1 MTGALRYSW
10 PARLLSLRDALF
22 LPFLGHSFM
31 NLAVIWLRRAL
42 LLMGLT
48 VMLAACGNDGPTF
61 QSLDITGNKAFAQ
74 NFSLQDPQGKTRTLA
89 DYKGKAVVMFFGYT
103 HCPDVCPT
111 TMAQLNQVMQK
122 LGPDAQRVQVVFVT
136 VDPQRD
142 TPELMGQYAPAFN
155 PTFVGLRPADDAAL
169 KAVTQSFRVVV
180 NKVEG
185 STPTNYTIDH
195 TAGIYV
201 FDPSGQLRLFMRPD
215 ESVDAMAKDLH
226 TLLS

>member
-1 MTGALRYSW
+1 
-10 PARLLSLRDALF
+10 
-22 LPFLGHSFM
+22 M
-31 NLAVIWLRRAL
+31 NLAVIWLRRAM

-48 VMLAACGNDGPTF
+48 VLLAACGKDGPTF
-61 QSLDITGNKAFAQ
+61 QSLDITGNKEFAQ
-74 NFSLQDPQGKTRTLA
+74 DFSLQDPQGKTRTLA

-111 TMAQLNQVMQK
+111 TMAELNQVMQK
-122 LGPDAQRVQVVFVT
+122 LGADAQRVQVLFVT

-142 TPELMGQYAPAFN
+142 TPELMGQYVPAFN
-155 PTFVGLRPADDAAL
+155 PAFVGLRPADDAAL
-169 KAVTQSFRVVV
+169 KEVTKSFRVVV

-185 STPTNYTIDH
+185 STPNNYTIDH

-201 FDPSGQLRLFMRPD
+201 FDPNGQLRLFMRPD
-215 ESVDAMAKDLH
+215 EPVDAMAKDLK

>member
-1 MTGALRYSW
+1 
-10 PARLLSLRDALF
+10 
-22 LPFLGHSFM
+22 M
-31 NLAVIWLRRAL
+31 NQAVNRLRRAT

-48 VMLAACGNDGPTF
+48 VLLAACGKAGPSF
-61 QSLDITGNKAFAQ
+61 QSLDITGNKEFGQ
-74 NFSLQDPQGKTRTLA
+74 DFSLQDPQGKTRTLA

-111 TMAQLNQVMQK
+111 TMAELNQVMQK
-122 LGPDAQRVQVVFVT
+122 LGADAQRVQVLFVT

-142 TPELMGQYAPAFN
+142 TPELMGQYVPAFN
-155 PTFVGLRPADDAAL
+155 PAFVGLRPADDAAL
-169 KAVTQSFRVVV
+169 KEVTKAFRVVV

-185 STPTNYTIDH
+185 STPNNYTIDH

-201 FDPSGQLRLFMRPD
+201 FDPNGQLRLFMRPD
-215 ESVDAMAKDLH
+215 EPVDAMAKDLK

>member
-1 MTGALRYSW
+1 MK
-10 PARLLSLRDALF
+10 
-22 LPFLGHSFM
+22 
-31 NLAVIWLRRAL
+31 LAVIWLRRAMF
-42 LLMGLT
+42 LMGLT
-48 VMLAACGNDGPTF
+48 VLLAACGKDGPTF
-61 QSLDITGNKAFAQ
+61 QSLDITGNKEFAQ
-74 NFSLQDPQGKTRTLA
+74 DFSLLDPQGKTRTLA

-111 TMAQLNQVMQK
+111 TMAELNQVMQK
-122 LGPDAQRVQVVFVT
+122 LGPDAQNVQVLFVT

-142 TPELMGQYAPAFN
+142 TAELMGQYVPAFN
-155 PTFVGLRPADDAAL
+155 PAFVGLRPADDAAL
-169 KAVTQSFRVVV
+169 KQVTKSFRVVV

-201 FDPSGQLRLFMRPD
+201 FDPKGQLRLFMRPD
-215 ESVDAMAKDLH
+215 EPVDAMAQDLK